1 MSHDPACV
9 FCGIATGAIPA
20 SVVARSDHAL
30 AFRDLNPQAPT
41 HVLVIPINHLTSA
54 AHAGTGPEA
63 AATLGEVMRLG
74 VEVAA
79 QLGLAEA
86 GYRFVINTGRE
97 GGQTVGHLHLHVLGG
112 RQMTWPPG

>member
-1 MSHDPACV
+1 MPNDPGCV

-20 SVVARSDHAL
+20 TVVARSAGAL

-41 HVLVIPINHLTSA
+41 HILVIPIDHLTSA
-54 AHAGTGPEA
+54 AHAGTGPA
-63 AATLGEVMRLG
+63 AAEVLGEVMRLG

-86 GYRFVINTGRE
+86 GYRFVVNTGRE
-97 GGQTVGHLHLHVLGG
+97 GGQTVDHLHLHLLGG
-112 RQMTWPPG
+112 RQMHWPPG